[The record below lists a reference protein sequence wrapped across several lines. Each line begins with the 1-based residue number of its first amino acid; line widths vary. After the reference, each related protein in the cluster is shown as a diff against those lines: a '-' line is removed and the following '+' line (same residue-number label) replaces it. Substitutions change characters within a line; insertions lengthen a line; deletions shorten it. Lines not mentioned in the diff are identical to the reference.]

1 MRFPRPGEVNQQ
13 RSIPV
18 REILGGEP
26 VDRSRIATVAQP
38 LAEMLE
44 AEPAVEVA

>member
-1 MRFPRPGEVNQQ
+1 MSGKRQQ
-13 RSIPV
+13 IQYS
-18 REILGGEP
+18 LALEP
-26 VDRSRIATVAQP
+26 VERSRIATVAQP